1 MTAFRLPFL
10 GCLALAFPGFAAAP
24 PAKPKPPAEP
34 LHCSIDRMLSNPK
47 AAAAPDAEFLRR
59 VYLDLTGCIPGP
71 AEARAF
77 LADRSPTKRQAL
89 VDKLL
94 NSPEHARHLA
104 TALDVMLMERLPD
117 RAVGRAEWAEFLHR
131 AAASN
136 LPWDALSR
144 EVLSGDGGDPKRP
157 HRVKFFVERGE
168 PNVVTR
174 DVSRLFLGTNL
185 QCAQCH
191 DHPRVEEYKQEDYFG
206 LYAFVGR
213 VTFSMARR
221 NRSAAL
227 AEKADGETTFQSVFD
242 PRKVTKT
249 ALPRVPGGAAIKDPP
264 PNKAKLYVVAPAANV
279 ASVPTYSRRA
289 ALAGA
294 VARVDYT
301 PFRRNIANR
310 LWAQMMGRGLV
321 EPLDMDHPGNP
332 PSHPELLDLLAQD
345 IAARKF
351 NMREFLR
358 EVALSE
364 AYQRSSELPSGS
376 VAKGAS
382 PFAAAVLK
390 PLTPEQL
397 AFSLMQATG
406 VTDAARQALGKGATE
421 AAVYGRLAG
430 NVAPFVRA
438 FGSPAGTAQSFDPS
452 MDQALF
458 LANGPTVRGWLKGG
472 GLLGR
477 LKKLSGDAVAEELY
491 LSVLTRLP
499 DAEER
504 KEVSEYLA
512 KSNGDVAELAWALLA
527 STEFRFNH

>member
-1 MTAFRLPFL
+1 VTAFRQPLL
-10 GCLALAFPGFAAAP
+10 GCLVLAMPALAAAP
-24 PAKPKPPAEP
+24 PVKPVPVEP
-34 LHCSIDRMLSNPK
+34 LRRAIDRLLADRDSVP
-47 AAAAPDAEFLRR
+47 APDAEFLRR
-59 VYLDLTGCIPGP
+59 AYLDLTGCIPGP

-77 LADRSPTKRQAL
+77 LADRSPGKRAAL
-89 VDKLL
+89 IDRLL
-94 NSPEHARHLA
+94 ASPEHARHLA
-104 TALDVMLMERLPD
+104 TWLDVMLMERLPD
-117 RAVGRAEWAEFLHR
+117 RAVGRAEWAEFLYR
-131 AAASN
+131 AALSN
-136 LPWDALSR
+136 MPWDAVAR
-144 EVLSGDGGDPKRP
+144 EVLSGDGSDPKRL
-157 HRVKFFVERGE
+157 HRVKFFAERGE

-191 DHPRVEEYKQEDYFG
+191 DHPRVEEYKQEDYYG
-206 LYAFVGR
+206 LYAFIGR
-213 VTFSMARR
+213 VTFSMPPR

-227 AEKADGETTFQSVFD
+227 PEKADGETTFQSVFD

-249 ALPRVPGGAAIKDPP
+249 ALPRVPGGPAIPDP
-264 PNKAKLYVVAPAANV
+264 PNKPKG
-279 ASVPTYSRRA
+279 YSRRA

-294 VARVDYT
+294 VARADYL

-310 LWAQMMGRGLV
+310 LWALVMGRGLI

-332 PSHPELLDLLAQD
+332 PAHPELLDLLADD

-351 NMREFLR
+351 DLRGFLR
-358 EVALSE
+358 EVTLSE
-364 AYQRSSELPSGS
+364 AYQRSSELPSGG

-397 AFSLMQATG
+397 AFSLMRATG
-406 VTDAARQALGKGATE
+406 VTDAARQSLGKGATE
-421 AAVYGRLAG
+421 PALHARLAG

-438 FGSPAGTAQSFDPS
+438 FGSPAGTIQTFDPS
-452 MDQALF
+452 MNQALF
-458 LANGPTVRGWLKGG
+458 LANGPTVRSWLKGG
-472 GLLGR
+472 GLVAR
-477 LKKLSGDAVAEELY
+477 LRKLQGDALADELY

-504 KEVSEYLA
+504 REAAGFLA
-512 KSNGDVAELAWALLA
+512 RTNGDVADLAWALLA